1 VQKLCIDDLIPL
13 DEAMIDYSI
22 NDLMIR
28 DDSVKEAIVKISV
41 PNTDISRKELFDN
54 IEDFNAQVYWQSWYN
69 ENTIDSS

>member
-1 VQKLCIDDLIPL
+1 
-13 DEAMIDYSI
+13 MIDYSI

-69 ENTIDSS
+69 ENTIDSSGTMNILMPQKT